1 MQYVSIRDTI
11 MIFKMKGGEMKRAE
25 LVKQLSQGKSRKIR
39 EGTNHEIW
47 YSEITGKTFAVPRHK
62 KEIATGTA
70 NNILK
75 DAGLK

>member
-1 MQYVSIRDTI
+1 MNYS
-11 MIFKMKGGEMKRAE
+11 ELSKR
-25 LVKQLSQGKSRKIR
+25 LSQGKSRKIR
-39 EGTNHEIW
+39 EGANHELW

-70 NNILK
+70 NKILK

>member
-1 MQYVSIRDTI
+1 
-11 MIFKMKGGEMKRAE
+11 MKYTE
-25 LVKQLSQGKSRKIR
+25 LAKKLSHGNCRKIR
-39 EGTNHEIW
+39 EGANHEIW
-47 YSEITGKTFAVPRHK
+47 YSEITGNKFTVPRHK

>member
-1 MQYVSIRDTI
+1 MNYS
-11 MIFKMKGGEMKRAE
+11 ELSKR
-25 LVKQLSQGKSRKIR
+25 LSQGKSRKVR
-39 EGTNHEIW
+39 EGANHELW

-70 NNILK
+70 NKILK

>member
-1 MQYVSIRDTI
+1 
-11 MIFKMKGGEMKRAE
+11 MKYIE
-25 LVKQLSQGKSRKIR
+25 LAKQLAQGKSRKIR
-39 EGTNHEIW
+39 EGANHELW

-70 NNILK
+70 NKILK